1 MNPYASPQ
9 QKDVPPSRRAS
20 RPRRPGQPLFM
31 AAALVWCLVL
41 LSLGVG
47 ERGVIFPLAL
57 KATCTGISL
66 AAAWALAMA
75 REPWPFVLPLGGILA
90 VEVLLVW
97 VWH

>member
-9 QKDVPPSRRAS
+9 QSDVPSPRNS
-20 RPRRPGQPLFM
+20 RPRRPGRPLFM

-47 ERGVIFPLAL
+47 EHGVQISLAL

-66 AAAWALAMA
+66 AAAWALVMA
-75 REPWPFVLPLGGILA
+75 REPWPFVLPLGIILA
-90 VEVLLVW
+90 VEVVLVW